1 MRSLLLLLPEQTRE
15 PSQRRAM
22 GNTFHK
28 SVKHLGAKKNLS
40 HVLKHPHTK
49 KGNAY
54 AIAYVLLPRA
64 QVLLTRICCLTRSL
78 RRAYAELTLA
88 YAHHSFAYATPLQGA
103 PLLDMDTRV

>member
-15 PSQRRAM
+15 PSRRRAM

-40 HVLKHPHTK
+40 HVLNDLHPGTK

-54 AIAYVLLPRA
+54 AIAYVLLTRA
-64 QVLLTRICCLTRSL
+64 QVLLTRISFLTRSL
-78 RRAYAELTLA
+78 RWLTRTTVLLTPHPYKGPLA
-88 YAHHSFAYATPLQGA
+88 
-103 PLLDMDTRV
+103 